1 MPVDWLGTP
10 GFVVQ
15 QDTERAAPRSPSLVT
30 KLLGPGLGIEAC
42 LAVAADPLPAAWV
55 RVAAIADIDK
65 PQGALFDMLG
75 QVLDYLRDRSV
86 TELGWL
92 AADDW
97 PKSWMPELGFDQV
110 NQIETYLKHDLDL
123 PQVRSIPDLVI
134 RPAQQGDVRTLAEM
148 EAAAFVPL
156 WRHSEEGLGLA
167 LVQAL
172 SFDVALMGGTIVG
185 FQLSTASG
193 STAHLVRLTVSTEW
207 HGQGIGSALLAHA
220 ITSYR
225 ANGLSQVTLNTQ
237 LDNIA
242 SQFLYRKFGFNA
254 TGQRLPVWALPLAQ
268 I

>member
-1 MPVDWLGTP
+1 
-10 GFVVQ
+10 
-15 QDTERAAPRSPSLVT
+15 
-30 KLLGPGLGIEAC
+30 
-42 LAVAADPLPAAWV
+42 
-55 RVAAIADIDK
+55 
-65 PQGALFDMLG
+65 
-75 QVLDYLRDRSV
+75 
-86 TELGWL
+86 
-92 AADDW
+92 
-97 PKSWMPELGFDQV
+97 
-110 NQIETYLKHDLDL
+110 
-123 PQVRSIPDLVI
+123 
-134 RPAQQGDVRTLAEM
+134 
-148 EAAAFVPL
+148 
-156 WRHSEEGLGLA
+156 
-167 LVQAL
+167 
-172 SFDVALMGGTIVG
+172 MGGTIVG